1 MTLPARSSDGGFLTA
16 LFDPTM
22 DAWCFTGAAAGP
34 AGAFSVLLDDN
45 VRLSVDAVDPTR
57 IVEVAVQTEPAGRS
71 EPAAVELTRALLGAS
86 AAEFVATADPSIGT
100 GARIE
105 IGGGTAI
112 RSSAAGLA
120 VALAAMSRPPLAHR
134 LRGLDVVLHAHRM
147 GHPSSAIDATR
158 ASWAVW
164 PAAVALARAC
174 GTYLPMLTAVPAH
187 ALSALRS
194 RLLVLLH
201 LVEQDDPSVVQSL
214 AYDLVADLA
223 KRVAVTPPDVLAH
236 VDVDA
241 TLAAREHDEE
251 HDEVEVDGYPLWE
264 PGVRKVRAR
273 MGSTVVPR
281 PMHWSGSV
289 EDFTTRLGTE
299 LQLLHPGRITANG
312 KAPGELTV
320 RVPVALGVRDADLGS
335 IRVCAVTEGGL
346 PLGESSLKVQRD
358 PDSLPLGVARIV
370 LPETADGQR
379 YERVVID
386 LARQEIPAP
395 DAAELTRL
403 DRLRAIRAGQ
413 EAIACAAAG
422 DHRASARLWRQ
433 CADQLDR
440 MGEHELCDQAR
451 EHAARA
457 EAQADA
463 APADRAESEWLTA
476 LLSGWSR
483 WALTEID
490 RIKTTTERG
499 GIEGPINELR
509 ELVDRLNG
517 WNDPSVELARARAQL
532 GRQLWAAPPEH
543 AEEPGE
549 GEYQLREAMR
559 IFHDLG
565 KDRDALDCLRE
576 LGSRTT
582 RG

>member
-34 AGAFSVLLDDN
+34 AGAFSVLLDDD

-57 IVEVAVQTEPAGRS
+57 IVEVAIQTDPAGRS

-105 IGGGTAI
+105 IGAGTAI

-134 LRGLDVVLHAHRM
+134 LRGLDVVLHAHRI
-147 GHPSSAIDATR
+147 GYPSSAIDATR

-174 GTYLPMLTAVPAH
+174 CTYLPMLTAVPTH

-201 LVEQDDPSVVQSL
+201 LVGQDDPSVVQSL
-214 AYDLVADLA
+214 AYGLVADLA
-223 KRVAVTPPDVLAH
+223 KRVAVKPSDVLAH
-236 VDVDA
+236 IDVDA
-241 TLAAREHDEE
+241 TLATLAAGE
-251 HDEVEVDGYPLWE
+251 HDEVDVDGYPLRE
-264 PGVRKVRAR
+264 PGVRKVRAYK
-273 MGSTVVPR
+273 GSTVVPR

-289 EDFTTRLGTE
+289 EDFTTRLGAE

-312 KAPGELTV
+312 KAPGELRV
-320 RVPVALGVRDADLGS
+320 RVPVALGVRDDDLGN
-335 IRVCAVTEGGL
+335 IRVCAVTEAGL
-346 PLGESSLKVQRD
+346 PLGESSLEVRRD
-358 PDSLPLGVARIV
+358 PDSLPVGVARIV
-370 LPETADGQR
+370 LPENADGQP

-433 CADQLDR
+433 CADQLAGL
-440 MGEHELCDQAR
+440 GEHKLGNQAH
-451 EHAARA
+451 EHAAR
-457 EAQADA
+457 ADA

-490 RIKTTTERG
+490 RIKTTAERG
-499 GIEGPINELR
+499 GNEGSINELR
-509 ELVDRLNG
+509 ELVDRLTG
-517 WNDPSVELARARAQL
+517 WNDPSVELARARKRL
-532 GRQLWAAPPEH
+532 GQALWAAPPAH
-543 AEEPGE
+543 PEEPDE
-549 GEYQLREAMR
+549 PEYQLREAMR
-559 IFHDLG
+559 IFYDLG
-565 KDRDALDCLRE
+565 DDVEALDCLRE
-576 LGSRTT
+576 LGSHTT